1 MPGPGSPNKL
11 LCLLVVCSF
20 VEKWRQNLLFPTNE
34 LRMKD
39 EITILLARDITQP
52 RLRAGALWVER
63 YKEVYTTHDSLLGFC
78 ISPVQSSVNFFFLCS
93 FSSIFTALFDSLTF
107 VKLP

>member
-1 MPGPGSPNKL
+1 M
-11 LCLLVVCSF
+11 
-20 VEKWRQNLLFPTNE
+20 LFLTNE